1 MSTVGHSQSESGL
14 DRVGDLGNILQVEQM
29 GCIECREWEK
39 EKHLVTSDFMVE
51 LTGVFTVAPLAWM
64 GKMG

>member
-1 MSTVGHSQSESGL
+1 
-14 DRVGDLGNILQVEQM
+14 M

-39 EKHLVTSDFMVE
+39 EKHLVTSDFMVG
-51 LTGVFTVAPLAWM
+51 LTGVFAVAPLAWM

>member
-1 MSTVGHSQSESGL
+1 MSIVDHSQNEKGL
-14 DRVGDLGNILQVEQM
+14 DRVGDLGTILLVEQT

-39 EKHLVTSDFMVE
+39 EKDLVTSDFMVG

-64 GKMG
+64 GKME

>member
-39 EKHLVTSDFMVE
+39 EKHLVTSDFMVG